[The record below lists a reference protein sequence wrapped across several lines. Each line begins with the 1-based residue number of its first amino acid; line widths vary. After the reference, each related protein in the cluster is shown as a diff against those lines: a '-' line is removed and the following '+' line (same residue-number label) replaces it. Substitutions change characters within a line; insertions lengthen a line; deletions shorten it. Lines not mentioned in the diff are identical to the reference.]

1 MILQF
6 TVQEQT
12 ISNKRTTPQQKVVAN
27 SQNYLRAAFSFSE
40 EWRGVI
46 TAVFEHPTLGAKA
59 MLVGSDGTC
68 LIPWEVIQPPCF
80 FVGAFCGSR
89 VTSNTAQIFVQPSV
103 SLDTEA
109 TADPTPTIYE
119 QIITMLENIGAG
131 TGSGGVTVEKDP
143 TVPAWVKA
151 IQQADIVRWNHP
163 PNPDLTGLLTKDE
176 ADAAYQPVGEYATQG
191 DIIGLLRKA
200 DADEAYQPK
209 GEYATPGDIT
219 GLLTKTDADEA
230 YQPKGEYATQGDLA
244 GLLDKTD
251 ADESYQPKGEYATQG
266 DLAGLLT
273 KTDAASTYQ
282 PKGNYQAAGSY
293 MKTTDSLDISRL
305 RDKSTDNTFGAET
318 SGLTTQSINR
328 LLYYKSDAIL
338 NADEVFR
345 TGAYGV
351 KNTDTH
357 MPYLQ
362 WWYMICFCKNEE
374 MRVCVQWAFP
384 VRPENNGELWLR
396 TCRGSENYYG
406 AWKRV
411 AITDQITALE
421 QSVAALE
428 SART

>member
-6 TVQEQT
+6 TVHEQT
-12 ISNKRTTPQQKVVAN
+12 ISCRRTMSQSKVVAN

-40 EWRGVI
+40 EWASVI

-68 LIPWEVIQPPCF
+68 LIPWEIIQPPCF

-89 VTSNTAQIFVQPSV
+89 VTSNTAQVFVQPSV

-119 QIITMLENIGAG
+119 QIITMLESIGTGA
-131 TGSGGVTVEKDP
+131 GSGGITAEKDP
-143 TVPAWVKA
+143 TVPAWVKE
-151 IQQADIVRWNHP
+151 IQQADIDRWDHP
-163 PNPDLTGLLTKDE
+163 PNPDLTGYMIKAEADE
-176 ADAAYQPVGEYATQG
+176 AYQAAGEYATP
-191 DIIGLLRKA
+191 DDLTGLLNQA

-209 GEYATPGDIT
+209 GEYATPN
-219 GLLTKTDADEA
+219 
-230 YQPKGEYATQGDLA
+230 DLA
-244 GLLDKTD
+244 GLLST
-251 ADESYQPKGEYATQG
+251 A
-266 DLAGLLT
+266 
-273 KTDAASTYQ
+273 DAASTYQ

-293 MKTTDSLDISRL
+293 MKTTDSLDLTRL
-305 RDKSTDNTFGAET
+305 RDKSADNTLGSET
-318 SGLTTQSINR
+318 SGLVSQSINR
-328 LLYYKSDAIL
+328 LFYYKSDSIT
-338 NADEVFR
+338 NANEVFR

-351 KNTDTH
+351 RNTDTH

-374 MRVCVQWAFP
+374 MQVCVQWAFP

-396 TCRGSENYYG
+396 TCRGSESYYG
-406 AWKRV
+406 EWKRV

-421 QSVAALE
+421 QRVAALE
-428 SART
+428 AART

>member
-12 ISNKRTTPQQKVVAN
+12 ICFKHTTPRSKVVAN

-40 EWRGVI
+40 EWAGII

-89 VTSNTAQIFVQPSV
+89 VTSNTAQVFVQPSV

-109 TADPTPTIYE
+109 TADPTPTIYA
-119 QIITMLENIGAG
+119 QIITMLENAG
-131 TGSGGVTVEKDP
+131 TGTGGTGGITTEKDP
-143 TVPAWVKA
+143 TVPTWVKA
-151 IQQADIVRWNHP
+151 IQQADIDRWNHP
-163 PNPDLTGLLTKDE
+163 PTPDLTGYMTKAEADEAYQAAGEYATPDDLTGLLD
-176 ADAAYQPVGEYATQG
+176 
-191 DIIGLLRKA
+191 KA
-200 DADEAYQPK
+200 EADEAYQPK
-209 GEYATPGDIT
+209 GEYATT
-219 GLLTKTDADEA
+219 
-230 YQPKGEYATQGDLA
+230 GDL
-244 GLLDKTD
+244 T
-251 ADESYQPKGEYATQG
+251 
-266 DLAGLLT
+266 GLLT

-293 MKTTDSLDISRL
+293 MKTTDSLDLSRL
-305 RDKSTDNTFGAET
+305 RDKSADNTFGAET
-318 SGLTTQSINR
+318 SGLSSQSINR
-328 LLYYKSDAIL
+328 LLYYKSDAIT
-338 NADEVFR
+338 NANEIFQ

-351 KNTDTH
+351 RNTDTH

-374 MRVCVQWAFP
+374 MQVCVQWAFP

-396 TCRGSENYYG
+396 TCRGSESYYG

-421 QSVAALE
+421 QRVAALE
-428 SART
+428 AARS

>member
-40 EWRGVI
+40 EWTGVI

-131 TGSGGVTVEKDP
+131 TGSGGITVEKDP

-163 PNPDLTGLLTKDE
+163 PDPDLTGYVTKTE
-176 ADAAYQPVGEYATQG
+176 ADETYQAAGEYVTPS
-191 DIIGLLRKA
+191 DLTSLLSKA
-200 DADEAYQPK
+200 EADEAYQPK
-209 GEYATPGDIT
+209 GEYATPSDLM
-219 GLLTKTDADEA
+219 GLLTKSDANE
-230 YQPKGEYATQGDLA
+230 
-244 GLLDKTD
+244 
-251 ADESYQPKGEYATQG
+251 
-266 DLAGLLT
+266 
-273 KTDAASTYQ
+273 TYQ

-293 MKTTDSLDISRL
+293 MKTTDLLDLSRL
-305 RDKSTDNTFGAET
+305 RDKSADNTFGAET

-396 TCRGSENYYG
+396 TCRGSESYYG
-406 AWKRV
+406 EWKRV

-421 QSVAALE
+421 QRVAVLE
-428 SART
+428 AART